1 MKRYIFLLPC
11 LIFFLGCGSSEQSS
25 EVISTSSDTKTID
38 TTAKATANDEEE
50 LDVEFPKLEP
60 TNQSEINEE
69 LAATLKGILKAVD
82 SKNLPKLLTYF
93 DKDVLA
99 SFGGDKGIDG
109 LKNYWSLN
117 KNPRKSEIWQEIK
130 NAVII
135 GGTFENDN
143 NYWTPYVFTTFPE
156 PYDAFEYAAV
166 VGTAV
171 RMRDKPSLKG
181 EVIAELDYEIVKLTN
196 AEGQE
201 RERIGD
207 EIHYW
212 NEVIR
217 QNNQK
222 GYIYGKYLRSAID
235 YRIGMTDES
244 GKWLINTFVAGD

>member
-1 MKRYIFLLPC
+1 MKQYIFLLPC
-11 LIFFLGCGSSEQSS
+11 FLLLIGCGASEQSS
-25 EVISTSSDTKTID
+25 SEVDVPPDSSASNEM
-38 TTAKATANDEEE
+38 TTASKDDDEE

-60 TNQSEINEE
+60 TDQSQINEE
-69 LAATLKGILKAVD
+69 LAATLKGILKAVEA
-82 SKNLPKLLTYF
+82 KNVSHLLGYF
-93 DKDVLA
+93 DEKVVA
-99 SFGGDKGIDG
+99 SFGGDVGITG
-109 LKNYWSLN
+109 LKNYWDLN
-117 KNPRKSEIWQEIK
+117 KNPKKSEIWQELK
-130 NAVII
+130 NAIAI
-135 GGTFENDN
+135 GGTFEDDH
-143 NYWTPYVFTTFPE
+143 NYWTPYVFTTFPD
-156 PYDAFEYAAV
+156 PYDPFQYAAV

-171 RMRDKPSLKG
+171 RMRDKPSLDG
-181 EVIAELDYEIVKLTN
+181 AIIAELDYEIVKLTN